1 MSTREG
7 VGRPGSRE
15 ERPRPA
21 DRLIWA
27 GAKDGVAEKVMAGS
41 GQTSRAHP
49 GSEWFSAGTADKRVK
64 GQKDSR

>member
-15 ERPRPA
+15 ERPPA
-21 DRLIWA
+21 DRLRWA

-49 GSEWFSAGTADKRVK
+49 GSEWFSAGTADERVK

>member
-15 ERPRPA
+15 ERPPA
-21 DRLIWA
+21 DRLIGA

-49 GSEWFSAGTADKRVK
+49 GSEWFSAGTADERVK
-64 GQKDSR
+64 GQKGSR